1 MGVCQ
6 NEDAVEVNL
15 DDGYEKKRSNKKDT
29 GPDPNFPDMEEWE
42 GDRYKG
48 VGIKRMKGY
57 KCNLPINK
65 LNELREKFWMTKIN
79 EDENWRIIQQICVFD
94 EERANM
100 TLGRYNFEVAT
111 DCINHIIGAEGEHY
125 YVPNYCINDP
135 YFEKTLSLVD
145 EGEKKLI
152 LLLYDVSSDL
162 TITGEFS
169 NHDKGEKIKKYFREK
184 TNINENEYKLRLFF
198 SGMEIKDDEFIYQHK
213 LDNNF
218 KIQVM
223 KLKV

>member
-1 MGVCQ
+1 MGACLSEETI
-6 NEDAVEVNL
+6 NVNL
-15 DDGYEKKRSNKKDT
+15 DNSIEKRKSNKLDN

-42 GDRYKG
+42 GERYKG

-57 KCNLPINK
+57 KCDLPINK
-65 LNELREKFWMTKIN
+65 LNEMREKFWTTKID

-111 DCINHIIGAEGEHY
+111 DCINHIIGADGEHY

-135 YFEKTLSLVD
+135 YFEKTLSLKD
-145 EGEKKLI
+145 EEEKKLT
-152 LLLYDVSSDL
+152 LLLHDFSNDMSV
-162 TITGEFS
+162 TAQFS
-169 NHDKGEKIKKYFREK
+169 NHDTGKKIKKVFIEK
-184 TNINENEYKLRLFF
+184 TKMNEKEYKIRLFF
-198 SGMEIKDDEFIYQHK
+198 SGMEIKDNDYIYQHK
-213 LDNNF
+213 LDDNY

-223 KLKV
+223 KLKL